1 MRAGV
6 LFVCLGLFPLNR
18 ILRTNIG
25 RVFASMVQYVSIQFV
40 AWYSTV
46 CATKRQVNFFTHPAP
61 KSCRVALRAFH

>member
-25 RVFASMVQYVSIQFV
+25 RVFVSMVQYVSIQFV

-46 CATKRQVNFFTHPAP
+46 CATKRQVFTHPAP
-61 KSCRVALRAFH
+61 ESCREALRAFY